1 MEPIT
6 ITPPSKPKKITGT
19 RFASVL
25 NMNPWSTP
33 FEAWC
38 AITRTYEKPFEDT
51 VYTIAGKTIEPKQ
64 MEYMRTAYGMDNL
77 VTPTDVYGA
86 DYFSKTWGDF
96 FPEEKIFGGMWDA
109 FTRDDEN
116 QVEAIIEFKTT
127 KRAEDWK
134 DDIPEYYAL
143 QASLYAYLMGVDDVI
158 MVCSFLSDTDYE
170 NPDRF
175 EPSAENTITKE
186 FKVSQ
191 RYRHFKDWIEKAENW
206 WAEHVEGGV
215 SPEPDEKLDK
225 EILDVLKTKIVTP
238 DTDIEELIS
247 KAEELKLQID
257 NVTSKI
263 KASEKELKDIQAV
276 IKESLISEMGD
287 EDDKCTVSGKYFDWE
302 VKKTVSEK
310 VDDKKL
316 KENGLFDE
324 YKKISE
330 TYTLRLKS
338 KEV

>member
-1 MEPIT
+1 MEAIK

-25 NMNPWSTP
+25 NLNPWSTP

-51 VYTIAGKTIEPKQ
+51 IYTIAGKTIEPKQ

-109 FTRDDEN
+109 FTRDEN
-116 QVEAIIEFKTT
+116 QDVEAVIEFKTT

-143 QASLYAYLMGVDDVI
+143 QAALYAYLMGVDDVI
-158 MVCSFLSDTDYE
+158 MVCSFLSDADYE
-170 NPDRF
+170 NPDKF
-175 EPSAENTITKE
+175 VPSAENTITKE
-186 FKVSQ
+186 FKVSR
-191 RYRHFKDWIEKAENW
+191 RYRHFKEWIEQAENW

-225 EILDVLKTKIVTP
+225 DILDVLKTKIVTP

-338 KEV
+338 KEA

>member
-1 MEPIT
+1 MEAIK

-51 VYTIAGKTIEPKQ
+51 IYTIAGKTIEPKQ

-109 FTRDDEN
+109 FTRDEN
-116 QVEAIIEFKTT
+116 QDVEAIIEFKTT

-158 MVCSFLSDTDYE
+158 MVCSFLSDADYE
-170 NPDRF
+170 NPDKF
-175 EPSAENTITKE
+175 VPSAENTITKE

-191 RYRHFKDWIEKAENW
+191 RYRHFKDWIEQAENW
-206 WAEHVEGGV
+206 WAEHVEGGI

-225 EILDVLKTKIVTP
+225 EILDALKTKIVTP

-302 VKKTVSEK
+302 IKKTISEK

-324 YKKISE
+324 YKKTSE

-338 KEV
+338 KEA

>member
-1 MEPIT
+1 MEAIK

-51 VYTIAGKTIEPKQ
+51 IYTIAGKTIEPKQ

-109 FTRDDEN
+109 FTRDEN
-116 QVEAIIEFKTT
+116 LHVEAVLEFKTT

-158 MVCSFLSDTDYE
+158 MVCSFLSDADYE
-170 NPDRF
+170 NPDKF

-191 RYRHFKDWIEKAENW
+191 RYRHFKGWIEQAENW

-225 EILDVLKTKIVTP
+225 DILDVLKTKIVTP

-263 KASEKELKDIQAV
+263 KTSEKELKDIQAV

>member
-1 MEPIT
+1 MAAIK

-51 VYTIAGKTIEPKQ
+51 IYTTAGKTIEPKQ

-109 FTRDDEN
+109 FTRDEN
-116 QVEAIIEFKTT
+116 QDVEAVLEFKTT

-143 QASLYAYLMGVDDVI
+143 QASLYAYLMGVDEVI
-158 MVCSFLSDTDYE
+158 MVCSFLSDADYE
-170 NPDRF
+170 NPDKF

-191 RYRHFKDWIEKAENW
+191 RYRHFKEWIEQAENW

-257 NVTSKI
+257 EVTSKI

-287 EDDKCTVSGKYFDWE
+287 EDDKCTIEGRYFTWE